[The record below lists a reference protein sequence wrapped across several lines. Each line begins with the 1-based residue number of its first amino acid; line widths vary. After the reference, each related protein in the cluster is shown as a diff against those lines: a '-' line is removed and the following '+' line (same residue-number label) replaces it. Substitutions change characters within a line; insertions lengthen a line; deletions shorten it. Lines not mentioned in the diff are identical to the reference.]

1 MTQQGFASVVVHF
14 ASLEDPR
21 VSRSQLHPLINVL
34 VIGLCAVIC
43 GASGFTEMEEFGKRR
58 RKWLRKFLDL
68 SNGIPSHDT
77 FNAVFARL
85 KPDAFE
91 RCLLSWI
98 ASLHEIT
105 AGQVL
110 AIDGKTLRGSYDRGD
125 NKAAIHMVSVWATA
139 NRLTLGSMVVDE
151 KSNEITA
158 IPKLL
163 ELIDVSGALVTI
175 DAMGCQKEIAQK
187 IREQGGDYVL
197 AVKENQPKLH
207 EAVSSFFERHLEDDF
222 ADYGC
227 RRHTTNDRGHGRRE
241 QRAYYLAAVPEDF
254 PVRREWSG
262 LAALGIAIRTT
273 EQNEQESTEV
283 RYFILSRYVSGRGF
297 ASAVRGHWGI
307 ENQLHWQLDVT
318 FGEDKLRIRKDHAPT
333 NMSIAMRTSLS
344 LLKNETSNR
353 RGLKTKRLAAGWDEA
368 YLEKVLTGA

>member
-110 AIDGKTLRGSYDRGD
+110 AI
-125 NKAAIHMVSVWATA
+125 
-139 NRLTLGSMVVDE
+139 
-151 KSNEITA
+151 
-158 IPKLL
+158 
-163 ELIDVSGALVTI
+163 
-175 DAMGCQKEIAQK
+175 
-187 IREQGGDYVL
+187 
-197 AVKENQPKLH
+197 
-207 EAVSSFFERHLEDDF
+207 
-222 ADYGC
+222 
-227 RRHTTNDRGHGRRE
+227 GRRCDVE
-241 QRAYYLAAVPEDF
+241 ILGQQRGTTKTGRYAAD
-254 PVRREWSG
+254 
-262 LAALGIAIRTT
+262 
-273 EQNEQESTEV
+273 
-283 RYFILSRYVSGRGF
+283 
-297 ASAVRGHWGI
+297 
-307 ENQLHWQLDVT
+307 D
-318 FGEDKLRIRKDHAPT
+318 
-333 NMSIAMRTSLS
+333 
-344 LLKNETSNR
+344 
-353 RGLKTKRLAAGWDEA
+353 DEIHS
-368 YLEKVLTGA
+368 V